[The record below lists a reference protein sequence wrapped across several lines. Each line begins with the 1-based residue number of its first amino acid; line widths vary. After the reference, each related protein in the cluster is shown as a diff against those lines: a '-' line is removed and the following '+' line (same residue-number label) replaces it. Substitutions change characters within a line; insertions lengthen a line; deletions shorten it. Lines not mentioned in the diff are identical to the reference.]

1 MVSRPLRTSLIFL
14 TFLASIHACRQT
26 RTGGSPDGYTENGQ
40 IWAFG
45 NVQLTDLDAPGA
57 IMLKREASGQ
67 TLNTYRLFG
76 AVRAND
82 IGGGERDLA
91 YVDYH
96 PTADKLLAYAYKLQ
110 FVTRAGYN
118 GNVIDVFANVLK
130 PGRTYPDAYRLT
142 IGTANFQSGADFAT
156 LTLSQGLKLDL
167 IADGV
172 FAGQWALHFPDV
184 PKIVTKPWAGMCPKA
199 VSQMP
204 GQTPGQNP
212 GQFDSC
218 RPVPSTSD
226 LCAGDPTKE
235 GCRPTPPV
243 QQPLESRTGGEA
255 LDQAEPPKATTGL
268 EALSA
273 EELVY
278 VMNADVPEAKIIF
291 QSAATKAES
300 DEANAQTCARKFF
313 AVGRTVG
320 RQVNTSCVLKPAP
333 ASVQDGMLTCALTV
347 EFDRAETYLER
358 ICDVTVTFRGKPDEV
373 QHIQVLKR

>member
-1 MVSRPLRTSLIFL
+1 MFPRLVVTPLVLL
-14 TFLASIHACRQT
+14 TFFAAMHACRPT
-26 RTGGSPDGYTENGQ
+26 GTGGSPDGYTENGQ

-45 NVQLTDLDAPGA
+45 SVQLADLDSPGA
-57 IMLKREASGQ
+57 VMIRREASGQ
-67 TLNTYRLFG
+67 SLDTYRLFG

-82 IGGGERDLA
+82 IGGGERDIA

-96 PTADKLLAYAYKLQ
+96 PTADKLLAYSYQLQ
-110 FVTRAGYN
+110 FVPRAGYD
-118 GNVIDVFANVLK
+118 GKVVDVFANLK
-130 PGRTYPDAYRLT
+130 KAGRTYPTGTRLT
-142 IGTANFQSGADFAT
+142 LGTANFQSGADFAT
-156 LTLSQGLKLDL
+156 LQLTDTLKLDL

-172 FAGQWALHFPDV
+172 FSGHWALHFPEV
-184 PKIVTKPWAGMCPKA
+184 KKIVTKPWAGMCPKA

-218 RPVPSTSD
+218 RPVPAEND

-243 QQPLESRTGGEA
+243 QKPLAGGA
-255 LDQAEPPKATTGL
+255 LEQTEPPKTTEGL
-268 EALSA
+268 EALST
-273 EELVY
+273 EEMVY
-278 VMNADVPEAKIIF
+278 VMNADVLEAKILF
-291 QSAATKAES
+291 RSATTKVDGE
-300 DEANAQTCARKFF
+300 EVNAQTCARKFF

-333 ASVQDGMLTCALTV
+333 AQIQEGFLTCALTIQ
-347 EFDRAETYLER
+347 FDRAETYLER
-358 ICDVTVTFRGKPDEV
+358 ICDVSVTFRGKPDEV